1 MYGFQKPASMR
12 HGTPSK
18 FSMKFDLRQRAALVS
33 AHPGH
38 ELRVYGWL
46 EKTRPVVFILTDGS
60 GSSGPSRLHRTTS
73 ILSQV
78 GAKPGGIF
86 GRFTDAAI
94 YTAILQGDF
103 DVFYRLVDEL
113 CSQLS
118 LQDIGYVL
126 GDASEGYNPAHD
138 LCRLILD
145 AAVRRSR
152 LLWNRCIAN
161 FDFPLI
167 GPPDGGDPSK
177 LDHAIRVE
185 LDEAGFQR
193 KITAARNYSELKN
206 EIEGA
211 IEQNGLSLLRNEY
224 LLPVSQSRHDYV
236 FNEPPFYERH
246 GEKQVAAGVYPQV
259 LRYREHMR
267 PIAVALQRYTT

>member
-1 MYGFQKPASMR
+1 MVFKILA
-12 HGTPSK
+12 TPSEL
-18 FSMKFDLRQRAALVS
+18 SMKFDLHQRAALVS

-60 GSSGPSRLHRTTS
+60 GSSGVSRLHRTTG

-78 GAKPGGIF
+78 GAKAGGIF

-94 YTAILQGDF
+94 YTAILKGEF
-103 DVFYRLVDEL
+103 AVFYRLVDEL
-113 CSQLS
+113 CSQFNMHE
-118 LQDIGYVL
+118 IGYVL

-138 LCRLILD
+138 LCRLVLN

-152 LLWNRCIAN
+152 LRSNRSISN
-161 FDFPLI
+161 FDFPLT
-167 GPPDGGDPSK
+167 GPPDGSDPSK
-177 LDHAIRVE
+177 LNGAIRVE
-185 LDEAGFQR
+185 LDEAGLQR
-193 KITAARNYSELKN
+193 KITAARSYSELKN

-224 LLPVSQSRHDYV
+224 LLPVGQSRHDYV